1 LTAYLLA
8 LHCPINDKPV
18 EYRLNEY

>member
-8 LHCPINDKPV
+8 LHCPVNDKPV